1 MQRDLRQLGYLY
13 RWIDGGFGRGTE
25 RAVKALQ
32 HDLLNNF
39 GESSRNEG
47 DAPVPVV
54 DYNQG
59 RVVDVD
65 GVVDQNL
72 AQCIA
77 DMLDDE
83 KYPRLPFLPKT
94 LKKKTKK
101 LPQSWTL

>member
-83 KYPRLPFLPKT
+83 KYPRLPFAKD
-94 LKKKTKK
+94 
-101 LPQSWTL
+101 